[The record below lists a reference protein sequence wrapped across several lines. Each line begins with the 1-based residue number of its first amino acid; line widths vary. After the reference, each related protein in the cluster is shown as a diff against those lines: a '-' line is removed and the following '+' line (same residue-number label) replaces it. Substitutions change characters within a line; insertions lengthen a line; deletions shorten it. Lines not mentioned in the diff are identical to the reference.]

1 MKLNVIVTAY
11 NVGEYITQCVESV
24 LSQITKFEFN
34 VLVRDDGSTDN
45 TREKLLLLSKKYQ
58 NILLVLDDNN
68 LGVHKS
74 VEQLI

>member
-45 TREKLLLLSKKYQ
+45 TREKLLLLSKSFT
-58 NILLVLDDNN
+58 IF
-68 LGVHKS
+68 
-74 VEQLI
+74 